1 MFTKT
6 YLKNGIPFVS
16 ERLGHTHS
24 VCIGIWVK
32 VGSRFE
38 KDSQSG
44 LSHFLEHM
52 FFKGTSNRSQRDI
65 AFEIDS
71 LGGDLNAFTSK
82 ETTTFYIKV
91 LDEYVDRAHELIT
104 DIFLNSTFSE
114 DELEREKLIVLEE
127 IRMVED
133 TPDDYVHDLFSEQI
147 WADDPLGKKILGT
160 ENTVKGFKREDLLG
174 YIKQHYHAGNIVV
187 SSAGNIDND
196 YLKTLFEESLGVL
209 AQNDNAR
216 ELKKPRFHQGIRI
229 VEKDHAEVH
238 ICMGVE
244 GIEQSSEKRYAM
256 LLVNSIVGSGVSS
269 RLFQKIREE
278 RGLAYNVYSFVS
290 SYLDTGV
297 FGVYV
302 GTSPQSYQEVIDLV
316 VDELLNLSD
325 TLDESELHKAKRQ
338 LRGNLLL
345 AMESTSGRMNNIA
358 RQEIYYGRY
367 YSAEEILTA
376 IDNVS
381 LEDVKTLSRQLFG
394 DKEKFALTILG
405 PVSDASL

>member
-1 MFTKT
+1 MFNKT
-6 YLKNGIPFVS
+6 YLRNGIPFVS
-16 ERLGHTHS
+16 ERLDHTHS

-38 KDSQSG
+38 RPEQNG

-52 FFKGTSNRSQRDI
+52 FFKGTRNRSQRDI

-91 LDEYVDRAHELIT
+91 LDEYVDRAHELLT
-104 DIFLNSTFSE
+104 DIFLNSTFEE

-133 TPDDYVHDLFSEQI
+133 TPDDYVHDLFCEQI
-147 WADDPLGKKILGT
+147 WAGDSLGRRILGT
-160 ENTVKGFKREDLLG
+160 EKTVKGFHRKDLLN
-174 YIKQHYHAGNIVV
+174 YVKKHYHAGNIVV
-187 SSAGNIDND
+187 SSAGNIETD
-196 YLKTLFEESLGVL
+196 YMKSLLDESLGQL
-209 AQNDNAR
+209 ENENNSKDIKR
-216 ELKKPRFHQGIRI
+216 PRFHNGIKVI
-229 VEKDHAEVH
+229 EKDHAEVH

-256 LLVNSIVGSGVSS
+256 LLINSIVGSGVSS

-316 VDELLNLSD
+316 VDELVNLPN
-325 TLDESELHKAKRQ
+325 TLDENELSKAKRQ

-367 YSAEEILTA
+367 YSAEEILSA
-376 IDNVS
+376 IDSVTIQ
-381 LEDVKTLSRQLFG
+381 DVKTLTSQLFG
-394 DKEKFALTILG
+394 SKDQFALTVLG
-405 PVSDASL
+405 PVKEATL